1 MVKREGTSSLLQNRE
16 GMQPVKLS
24 RLKALPLTKVNVTG
38 GFWASRLETNRRVT
52 MNALFDELEKAGN
65 IANCELAARGA
76 RDGYHGP
83 LYMDSDLFKAMEAAA
98 YTLAV
103 HPHDP
108 IRHRLDSVIDL
119 LERAQQPDGY
129 LNTYFQVVKPDK
141 RWTNLRDA
149 HELYCAGHLF
159 EAAVAHLEATG
170 SKKLLNIA
178 TRYADYIGS
187 VFGEGAG
194 KRTGYCG
201 HPEIELAL
209 VKLAHTTGERKYLN
223 LAQFFVDKRG
233 GKVFAA
239 EHGTNLEQYD
249 GTTWQDDR
257 PIREYSEIVGHAVRA
272 AYLFS
277 GATDLVAETGE
288 KSLLDAILRVWHN
301 AVTKRMYI
309 TGGIGNSSRN
319 EGFTTDYDLP
329 NASAYQETCASI
341 AFVFWS
347 HRLNLLLGDG
357 QFADAVERALYN
369 GVLAGISLSGDR
381 FFYVNPLESKG
392 GHHRQAWHYCACCP
406 PNIGRLLAS
415 LPAYFYAVA
424 GGSKPSVWVNH
435 YVQSEAKVE
444 LNGSAVRLQV
454 NTDYPWDGKVEASFD
469 MKSPANFELRLRV
482 PGWCR
487 EASVM
492 VNGKGVRGVREEK
505 GYLVIG
511 REWRAGDRVELELP
525 MSVMKMEA
533 HPQVEADRGK
543 MALQRGPMVYCL
555 EGCDHP
561 VPVESISLPFHA
573 RLTPRKKPR
582 MLGGIV
588 TLEGRGLG
596 DVAWKGDALYREAVT
611 PRPIPIRAVPYYAW
625 DNREDGAMTVWIRA
639 R

>member
-1 MVKREGTSSLLQNRE
+1 
-16 GMQPVKLS
+16 MQ
-24 RLKALPLTKVNVTG
+24 LKALPLTKVNVTG
-38 GFWASRLETNRRVT
+38 GFWADRLETNRRVT

-103 HPHDP
+103 HPKDP
-108 IRHRLDSVIDL
+108 IRHRLDPVIET

-149 HELYCAGHLF
+149 HELYCAGHMF
-159 EAAVAHLEATG
+159 EAAVAHFEATG

-178 TRYADYIGS
+178 VRYADYIGS
-187 VFGEGAG
+187 VFGEGVG
-194 KRTGYCG
+194 KRIGYCG

-209 VKLAHTTGERKYLN
+209 MKLAHATGERKYFN

-233 GKVFAA
+233 SKLFAA

-257 PIREYSEIVGHAVRA
+257 PIREYNEIVGHAVRA

-288 KSLLDAILRVWHN
+288 KNLLDAILRGWHN
-301 AVTKRMYI
+301 AATKRMYI

-357 QFADAVERALYN
+357 KFADAVERALYN

-406 PNIGRLLAS
+406 PNIGRILAS
-415 LPAYFYAVA
+415 LPGYFYAVED
-424 GGSKPSVWVNH
+424 GNKPGVWVNQ
-435 YVQSEAKVE
+435 YVQSKAQAE
-444 LNGSAVRLQV
+444 LNGFTIDMHVK
-454 NTDYPWDGKVEASFD
+454 TDYPWDGKVEISLSMQASA
-469 MKSPANFELRLRV
+469 PFEVRLRV

-487 EASVM
+487 GASVM
-492 VNGKGVRGVREEK
+492 VNGKSVRGVREEK
-505 GYLVIG
+505 GYFIIE
-511 REWRAGDRVELELP
+511 RAWRSGDRVELELP
-525 MSVMKMEA
+525 MPAAKMEA
-533 HPQVEADRGK
+533 HPNVEADRGK
-543 MALQRGPMVYCL
+543 VVLQRGPVVYCL

-561 VPVESISLPFHA
+561 VPVESISIPLNTRFTPHWRP
-573 RLTPRKKPR
+573 RL
-582 MLGGIV
+582 LGGV
-588 TLEGRGLG
+588 MTLEGRGFSSIP
-596 DVAWKGDALYREAVT
+596 WKGDALYREAAA
-611 PRPIPIRAVPYYAW
+611 PRTMPIRAIPYYAW
-625 DNREDGAMTVWIRA
+625 DNRENGAMAVWLMA

>member
-1 MVKREGTSSLLQNRE
+1 
-16 GMQPVKLS
+16 MQPIKFPHLN
-24 RLKALPLTKVNVTG
+24 ALPLTKVNVTG

-52 MNALFDELEKAGN
+52 MNALFNELEKAGN

-76 RDGYHGP
+76 RDNYHGP

-98 YTLAV
+98 YTLAA
-103 HPHDP
+103 HPKDA
-108 IRHRLDSVIDL
+108 IQRRLDPVIET
-119 LERAQQPDGY
+119 LERVQQPDGY

-159 EAAVAHLEATG
+159 EAAVAHYEATG

-187 VFGEGAG
+187 VFGEGHG
-194 KRTGYCG
+194 KRIGYCG

-209 VKLAHTTGERKYLN
+209 VKLAQATGERKYFS

-233 GKVFAA
+233 SKVFAA
-239 EHGTNLEQYD
+239 EHGTNLDQYD

-257 PIREYSEIVGHAVRA
+257 PIREYNEIVGHAVRA

-288 KSLLDAILRVWHN
+288 KSLLNAILRVWHN
-301 AVTKRMYI
+301 TATKRMYI

-369 GVLAGISLSGDR
+369 GVLAGLSLSGDR

-392 GHHRQAWHYCACCP
+392 AHHRQAWHYCACCP

-415 LPAYFYAVA
+415 LPAYLYAGA
-424 GGSKPSVWVNH
+424 DGDQPGIWIHH
-435 YVQSEAKVE
+435 YAHSQAQTDI
-444 LNGSAVRLQV
+444 NGTRVGLQV
-454 NTDYPWDGKVEASFD
+454 KTDYPWEGKVEVMLD
-469 MKSPANFELRLRV
+469 LKSPAAFELRLRV

-487 EASVM
+487 GASLT
-492 VNGKGVRGVREEK
+492 VNGKSVRNVREEK
-505 GYLVIG
+505 GYFVIE
-511 REWRAGDRVELELP
+511 RTWRKGDSIELNLP
-525 MSVMKMEA
+525 MPIMKIDS
-533 HPQVEADRGK
+533 HPNVEANRGRI
-543 MALQRGPMVYCL
+543 ALQRGPIVYCI
-555 EGCDHP
+555 EGCDQP
-561 VPVESISLPFHA
+561 VPVESVSLPLSA
-573 RLTPRKKPR
+573 RLTTKWKPR
-582 MLGGIV
+582 LLGGV
-588 TLEGRGLG
+588 MTLEGTGSAS
-596 DVAWKGDALYREAVT
+596 VAWKGNTLYREAKA
-611 PRPIPIRAVPYYAW
+611 PRPVPIRAIPYYAW
-625 DNREDGAMTVWIRA
+625 DNREPCPMSVWLIA